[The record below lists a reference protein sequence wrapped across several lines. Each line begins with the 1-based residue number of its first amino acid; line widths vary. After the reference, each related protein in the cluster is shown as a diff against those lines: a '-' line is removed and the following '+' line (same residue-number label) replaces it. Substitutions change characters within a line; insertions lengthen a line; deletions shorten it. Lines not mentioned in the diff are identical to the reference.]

1 MVHDPAGALRHDG
14 VADLL
19 HEEGSH
25 RQLPKV
31 SERSGRK
38 PKAPSMRFQWSRARG
53 PARNLCEGS
62 NGFTARLFHD
72 GEPDRFREGV
82 IAAMVDGRALA
93 LPFVVQTVEAL
104 RRIRRSGHLAS
115 TVSANLPRIAAISLI
130 YQGFRRRRRCRNRC
144 VNRPRRLATTRQL
157 PEFRRLVIAQRHQS
171 PPLPASESRLRRT
184 NRHNHINL
192 SIRTLVL
199 DPHFD
204 EIGVYA
210 LAPALEFSQ
219 ARKIRLLTGVEYEL
233 ELLEL
238 LIEYSNMNLPG
249 SGTVEV
255 HWKNDLD
262 KRRFP
267 HLHDRF
273 AIVDGALWHFG
284 STVGG
289 GHHTLTAASGPWSA
303 AETGAKQFFEQCW
316 NTSYA

>member
-1 MVHDPAGALRHDG
+1 MSSLQPPITSNLPERPAPRPAAPLGVPQILWPSIEYGQRIQNRDLDHFPERDQIIERHNRG
-14 VADLL
+14 VTHKD
-19 HEEGSH
+19 
-25 RQLPKV
+25 
-31 SERSGRK
+31 
-38 PKAPSMRFQWSRARG
+38 
-53 PARNLCEGS
+53 
-62 NGFTARLFHD
+62 
-72 GEPDRFREGV
+72 
-82 IAAMVDGRALA
+82 LA
-93 LPFVVQTVEAL
+93 LMAFQ
-104 RRIRRSGHLAS
+104 
-115 TVSANLPRIAAISLI
+115 AAI
-130 YQGFRRRRRCRNRC
+130 
-144 VNRPRRLATTRQL
+144 V
-157 PEFRRLVIAQRHQS
+157 QS
-171 PPLPASESRLRRT
+171 YD
-184 NRHNHINL
+184 HI
-192 SIRTLVL
+192 LVL

-204 EIGVYA
+204 KIGVYA

-219 ARKIRLLTGVEYEL
+219 ASKIRLLTGVEYEL